1 MRDISTAISD
11 ILNGS
16 SLTPFFAITM
26 ALDSGT
32 INMWTGI
39 GDLVT
44 DTATYSGVGTML
56 DIGQIDETAEMSAS
70 GATVTLSGIPSSM
83 LSLALDE
90 QYQGRVATIMF
101 GVTSFTASSW
111 AISNGFWN
119 DAKVW
124 LDSEIWYDSNYQ
136 IMDVFS
142 GYLDQ
147 MNISESSDT
156 CTISVSIESKLIDLE
171 RPRIFRYNS
180 ASQKSLYPSDLGFDF
195 VESLQNKQFTWGRK

>member
-11 ILNGS
+11 ILNGA
-16 SLTPFFAITM
+16 SLTPFFAISM

-32 INMWTGI
+32 VNMWTGI

-44 DTATYSGVGTML
+44 DTATYSGVGNML
-56 DIGQIDETAEMSAS
+56 DIGQISETAEMAAS

-83 LSLALDE
+83 LALALEE

-101 GVTSFTASSW
+101 GVTSFATSAW
-111 AISNGFWN
+111 AISSGAW
-119 DAKVW
+119 DDTKTWV
-124 LDSEIWYDSNYQ
+124 DSQVWYDSNYS

-147 MNISESSDT
+147 MNINESGET
-156 CTISVSIESKLIDLE
+156 CTIAVSIESKLIDLE

-180 ASQKSLYPSDLGFDF
+180 ASQKAIYPNDAGFDF
-195 VESLQNKQFTWGRK
+195 VESLQNKQFTWGRS

>member
-26 ALDSGT
+26 VLDSGT

-70 GATVTLSGIPSSM
+70 GATVVLSGIPSSM